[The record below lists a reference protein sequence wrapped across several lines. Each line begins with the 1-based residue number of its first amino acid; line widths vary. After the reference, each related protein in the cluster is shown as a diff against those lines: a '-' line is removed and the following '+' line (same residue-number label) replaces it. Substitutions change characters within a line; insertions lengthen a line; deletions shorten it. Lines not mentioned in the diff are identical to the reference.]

1 LAFSFLRTR
10 FSLVLLPKNSGN
22 LNFRLMLF
30 HWRNTMKLVLV
41 SSVTI
46 TALLTGCSIPT
57 APSSVSSLD
66 GIFTQPVGRSSAT
79 RITNG
84 SHVSL
89 GVLYSRN
96 TQANR
101 AYLQDYQANAGTGFG
116 QSLLVQPIHDA
127 YVATSKPDLAVDW
140 VKASLQR
147 QFGSVTVYPDLQ
159 SLKAANP
166 DVVAIIDTRSQ
177 LITSRSSDIKADVSA
192 DFYDKHFNY
201 IGTAQGHDAR
211 ALSPVWADYK
221 RSEEIVA
228 DINEQQ
234 NVQVRALQ
242 KFDQS
247 LNNLL
252 TQPTSN
258 LSMNDNTPEQ
268 NRY

>member
-1 LAFSFLRTR
+1 
-10 FSLVLLPKNSGN
+10 
-22 LNFRLMLF
+22 
-30 HWRNTMKLVLV
+30 MKL
-41 SSVTI
+41 
-46 TALLTGCSIPT
+46 ALASTLTMAVVLTGCSIPT
-57 APSSVSSLD
+57 APTAVSSLN
-66 GIFTQPVGRSSAT
+66 GIFTEPVGRSGAT

-89 GVLYSRN
+89 GVIYSQS
-96 TQANR
+96 TQTNR
-101 AYLQDYQANAGTGFG
+101 AYLRDYQANAGTGFG

-127 YVATSKPDLAVDW
+127 YVATSRPDMAVDW

-147 QFGSVTVYPDLQ
+147 QFGSVTVYPDMQ
-159 SLKAANP
+159 SLRAARP
-166 DVVAIIDTRSQ
+166 DVMAVIDTRSQ
-177 LITSRSSDIKADVSA
+177 LMTSRSSDIESHVSA
-192 DFYDKHFNY
+192 DFYDKNFNY
-201 IGTAQGHDAR
+201 IGTAKGHDAK

-252 TQPTSN
+252 TSPTSN
-258 LSMNDNTPEQ
+258 VSMLGNEPGQ
-268 NRY
+268 KLY

>member
-1 LAFSFLRTR
+1 
-10 FSLVLLPKNSGN
+10 
-22 LNFRLMLF
+22 MLF
-30 HWRNTMKLVLV
+30 HWSNTMKLALV
-41 SSVTI
+41 STLTI
-46 TALLTGCSIPT
+46 TAVLTGCSIPT
-57 APSSVSSLD
+57 APSAVSSLD

-79 RITNG
+79 SIANG
-84 SHVSL
+84 SQISL
-89 GVLYSRN
+89 GVVYSRN

-147 QFGSVTVYPDLQ
+147 QFGSVTVYPDMQ
-159 SLKAANP
+159 SLKAAKP
-166 DVVAIIDTRSQ
+166 DVVAIVNSRSQ
-177 LITSRSSDIKADVSA
+177 LITSRSSDIQADVSA
-192 DFYDKHFNY
+192 DFYDKNFNY
-201 IGTAQGHDAR
+201 IGTAQGHDAKSV
-211 ALSPVWADYK
+211 SPVWADFK

-247 LNNLL
+247 LSNLL
-252 TQPTSN
+252 TSPTSN
-258 LSMNDNTPEQ
+258 VSMIDINKAQ
-268 NRY
+268 KLY

>member
-1 LAFSFLRTR
+1 
-10 FSLVLLPKNSGN
+10 
-22 LNFRLMLF
+22 
-30 HWRNTMKLVLV
+30 MKL
-41 SSVTI
+41 
-46 TALLTGCSIPT
+46 ALASTLTMAVVLTGCSIPT
-57 APSSVSSLD
+57 APTAVSSLN
-66 GIFTQPVGRSSAT
+66 GIFTEPVGRSGAT

-89 GVLYSRN
+89 GIVYSQN

-127 YVATSKPDLAVDW
+127 YVATSNPDLAVDW
-140 VKASLQR
+140 IKASLQR
-147 QFGSVTVYPDLQ
+147 QFGSVTVYPDMQ
-159 SLKAANP
+159 RLKAARP
-166 DVVAIIDTRSQ
+166 DVVAIVDTRSQ

-192 DFYDKHFNY
+192 DFYDSHFNY

-211 ALSPVWADYK
+211 ALSPVWADFK

-247 LNNLL
+247 LSNLL
-252 TQPTSN
+252 TSPTSN
-258 LSMNDNTPEQ
+258 VSMNTE
-268 NRY
+268 RTSVFK